1 MEHASVGSPLFYG
14 VFFIAILVMIGIDML
29 SLKKT
34 GVHKVS
40 VKEALIWSL
49 VWVGVSCAFGGWLY
63 WELGHNQAYGH
74 AVA

>member
-34 GVHKVS
+34 GVQKMR
-40 VKEALIWSL
+40 VKEER
-49 VWVGVSCAFGGWLY
+49 VWR
-63 WELGHNQAYGH
+63 
-74 AVA
+74 

>member
-40 VKEALIWSL
+40 VKKR
-49 VWVGVSCAFGGWLY
+49 
-63 WELGHNQAYGH
+63 
-74 AVA
+74 